1 MLLQQMRSVAVVGAL
16 ACCASVAA
24 QLTIDKPVVLTGATA
39 NDRRIEGLG
48 TPQDITD
55 LVTIG
60 AAQDGSLLFGT
71 TAGTGNAVQLA
82 LQPPT
87 NAYVNGLRVRW
98 IGLVENTGPVTL
110 DIDGL
115 GAAPLRDRTG
125 LPLSTGALRAGQVA
139 EAIYADSVFILTTA
153 EPSGCPEGYL
163 PANANFCIMQ
173 NEGPELNWFEAAAYC
188 SDQGAALCTW
198 DQFLFSCQALQ
209 GQMNDL
215 FDNWEWIDDTSD
227 HTHSADQINRW
238 SCISMFNISAS
249 LTDLGRTRCCYPLR

>member
-1 MLLQQMRSVAVVGAL
+1 MLLQQMRSIAIIVPLISCAVATG
-16 ACCASVAA
+16 
-24 QLTIDKPVVLTGATA
+24 QLTIDKPIVLTGATT

-48 TPQDITD
+48 TAHDITD
-55 LVTIG
+55 LATLG
-60 AAQDGSLLFGT
+60 DAQNGRLLFGA
-71 TAGTGNAVQLA
+71 TAGTGNAVQLT

-87 NAYVNGLRVRW
+87 SAYMNGLRVRW
-98 IGLVENTGPVTL
+98 IGLVENTGAVTI
-110 DIDGL
+110 DVDGL
-115 GAAPLRDRTG
+115 GARPLRDRAG
-125 LPLSTGALRAGQVA
+125 LPLNIGALRAGQVV
-139 EAIYADSVFILTTA
+139 EVLYADSVFILTSG
-153 EPSGCPEGYL
+153 EPQGCPEGYL
-163 PANANFCIMQ
+163 AANANFCIMQ

-188 SDQGAALCTW
+188 ADQGAALCTW
-198 DQFLFSCQALQ
+198 DQFLFSCRSLQ